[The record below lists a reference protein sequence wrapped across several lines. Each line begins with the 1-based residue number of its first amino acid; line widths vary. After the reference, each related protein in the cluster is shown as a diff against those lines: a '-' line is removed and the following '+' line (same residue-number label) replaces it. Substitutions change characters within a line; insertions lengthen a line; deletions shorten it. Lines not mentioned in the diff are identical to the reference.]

1 MFGCRGWVLQHARII
16 QQKITFAPIFFAIL
30 TVVTNAVLLVCAIA
44 KIEQLMD
51 KFSKLSKKSVFFRVN
66 PRPKKSSTKGIV

>member
-1 MFGCRGWVLQHARII
+1 MPGTGSSTCAYYTTENHIRANFLCYVDRGH
-16 QQKITFAPIFFAIL
+16 KSF
-30 TVVTNAVLLVCAIA
+30 LLVCAIA